1 MPTNKLCTRR
11 RVLGVAGSAAVA
23 GLAGCTGSGVG
34 GAAEDAESTATA
46 EEDHQDGGTAT
57 EHHDDEGGHNEE
69 GGHDETETE
78 SGHHDEEDG
87 HGHDE
92 TVGEPTETA
101 EVAMLSTDD
110 GEHFEP
116 HVVRV
121 TVGGTVTFVNESGS
135 HSTAAYHPDNDQP
148 QLVPDGAASWD
159 SGLLS
164 ESGATFEHTFET
176 EGVYHY
182 YCAPHETMG
191 MIGSV
196 IVGEPDA
203 HDQPA
208 LEDPPESKPEAV
220 RTKIAELNE
229 MCNEALG
236 HTH

>member
-1 MPTNKLCTRR
+1 MPNETLYKRR
-11 RVLGVAGSAAVA
+11 RVLGVAGSAAIV
-23 GLAGCTGSGVG
+23 GIAGCTGSRANNSG
-34 GAAEDAESTATA
+34 EESEPTPTPT
-46 EEDHQDGGTAT
+46 EEQHDDNDEGSG
-57 EHHDDEGGHNEE
+57 HDDE
-69 GGHDETETE
+69 E
-78 SGHHDEEDG
+78 SGHGDDE

-92 TVGEPTETA
+92 AVGEPTDTA
-101 EVAMLSTDD
+101 EVAMITTDN

-116 HVVRV
+116 HVARV
-121 TVGGTVTFVNESGS
+121 NVGGSVTFVNESGS
-135 HSTAAYHPDNDQP
+135 HSATAYHPNNDQP

-164 ESGATFEHTFET
+164 EEGATFEHTFET

-182 YCAPHETMG
+182 YCTPHETVG

-203 HDQPA
+203 HGQPA
-208 LEDPPESKPEAV
+208 LEDPPEDKPERV
-220 RTKIAELNE
+220 REKISELNE